1 MRRPFN
7 DNQGDDDGGTPAQ
20 TANWD
25 MSPAVSSQLER
36 RLREAEARFQT
47 LVEEMPAIIYIN
59 GWDEPHPMLYVS
71 PHVEE
76 MLGYPAA
83 NWLDQTGFVYQIVHP
98 DDRERL
104 RQENE
109 RTEAIGA
116 RFTMEYRLTARDG
129 RVVWVR
135 DECVPVYDTVGR
147 PLFYQGIM
155 IDVSDRHRAEE
166 ALRDSEE
173 RYRSAFDDAAIA
185 LGIATL
191 DGRLL
196 RVNAAHCELL
206 GYRADELIGI
216 DVRRLIHPA
225 DLSTTN
231 DLRERLLAGTIRS
244 YREERRYIH
253 KDGHIVWGLVNL
265 SITRDAEGNP
275 LTVLAQVQDITD
287 RKLAEEALRE
297 SEEYF
302 RSTFDDAGIAMGV
315 SDLNLRLL
323 RVNRPLCEMLGYS
336 EAELLAVEMSLL
348 MHPDCWEAHERWR
361 IDLLVGRT
369 SIQQTERR
377 FLHKEGHIVWG
388 LVNLSLVH
396 DSDGQPRYFLSQI
409 QNITDRKRI
418 EESLRES
425 EELFRGAFAW
435 SPVGITL
442 STPDGRYIRVNQ
454 AFCEMLGYS
463 EAQMLDLTYEQI
475 THLDDLIENRTY
487 RQRLLDGEIDHFQI
501 EKRYRHAAGHAVWA
515 LLSVAMVRDSQG
527 EPLYVIGQAQDIS
540 DRKALEAR
548 LTHQAFHDS
557 LTGLPNRA
565 LLHDRIEHA
574 LERARRNG
582 ETIAVIFMD
591 LDGFKA
597 VNDSWGHATG
607 DELLIAIGQRLRGW
621 VRAGDTVARLGGDE
635 FTILLEDIHTL
646 EEATRIADRIIAGL
660 ETPIRVDGRNLRVR
674 ASLGIA
680 FNRPPDLAPNDL
692 LRHADIALYRAKH
705 AGGSQYTI
713 YDEDGVLPHVGTG
726 ELRATYS

>member
-1 MRRPFN
+1 MN
-7 DNQGDDDGGTPAQ
+7 HE
-20 TANWD
+20 
-25 MSPAVSSQLER
+25 LER
-36 RLREAEARFQT
+36 QLREAEARFQT

-59 GWDEPHPMLYVS
+59 AWDEPHPMLYVS
-71 PHVEE
+71 PHVQE
-76 MLGYPAA
+76 MLGYSLAEWRENP
-83 NWLDQTGFVYQIVHP
+83 GFVYQIIHP
-98 DDRERL
+98 NDRDAL
-104 RQENE
+104 REENA

-116 RFTMEYRLTARDG
+116 RFSMEYRLIARDG

-135 DECVPVYDTVGR
+135 DECVPVYDTDGF

-173 RYRSAFDDAAIA
+173 RFRSAFDDAAVA

-191 DGRLL
+191 DGKLL
-196 RVNAAHCELL
+196 RVNTAHCELL
-206 GYRADELIGI
+206 GYSESELVGI
-216 DVRRLIHPA
+216 DVRTLIHPD
-225 DLSTTN
+225 DLPSTSRQ
-231 DLRERLLAGTIRS
+231 REALLSGAIRS
-244 YREERRYIH
+244 YKEERRYLH

-265 SITRDAEGNP
+265 SLTRDRDGNP
-275 LTVLAQVQDITD
+275 STVLAQVQDISD

-315 SDLNLRLL
+315 ADLNLRLL
-323 RVNRPLCEMLGYS
+323 RVNRPHCEMLGYE
-336 EAELLAVEMSLL
+336 EAELLALDPTDL
-348 MHPDCWEAHERWR
+348 IHPDERAAHERWR
-361 IDLLVGRT
+361 LDLLDG
-369 SIQQTERR
+369 SSSPQQTERR
-377 FLHKEGHIVWG
+377 YLHKEGHVVWG

-396 DSDGQPRYFLSQI
+396 GSDGNPRYFLSQI
-409 QNITDRKRI
+409 QDITDRKRI
-418 EESLRES
+418 EASLRES
-425 EELFRGAFAW
+425 EELFRGAFAF
-435 SPVGITL
+435 STVGMTL

-463 EAQMLDLTYEQI
+463 EAQILDLTYDQI
-475 THLDDLIENRTY
+475 THLDDLIENRSY
-487 RQRLLDGEIDHFQI
+487 RERLLSGEIDHFQI

-515 LLSVAMVRDSQG
+515 LLSVAIVRDSQG
-527 EPLYVIGQAQDIS
+527 APLYIIGQASDIS
-540 DRKALEAR
+540 DRKELEAR

-574 LERARRNG
+574 LERSRRNG

-607 DELLIAIGQRLRGW
+607 DKLLIALGHRLRGW

-646 EEATRIADRIIAGL
+646 EEATHIADRIIAGL
-660 ETPIRVDGRNLRVR
+660 ETPINVDGRSLWVR

-680 FNRPPDLAPNDL
+680 FNRPSEIPPDDL
-692 LRHADIALYRAKH
+692 LRTADIALYRAKH

-713 YDEDGVLPHVGTG
+713 YDEDHVPAHISTD